1 MQKYHGSD
9 WSYLGFEHIGSVPV
23 LRKAFRIDGTAFEI
37 AIDRYALVRVEYLT
51 DVTLHI
57 RENLVFG
64 LEIIRPIG
72 VIESFACQL
81 VRDVGVPGLQRWST
95 LRIIDAERQEPH
107 DDHDEQQRNSP
118 Q

>member
-1 MQKYHGSD
+1 VQKYHDSD

-64 LEIIRPIG
+64 LR
-72 VIESFACQL
+72 
-81 VRDVGVPGLQRWST
+81 
-95 LRIIDAERQEPH
+95 
-107 DDHDEQQRNSP
+107 
-118 Q
+118 